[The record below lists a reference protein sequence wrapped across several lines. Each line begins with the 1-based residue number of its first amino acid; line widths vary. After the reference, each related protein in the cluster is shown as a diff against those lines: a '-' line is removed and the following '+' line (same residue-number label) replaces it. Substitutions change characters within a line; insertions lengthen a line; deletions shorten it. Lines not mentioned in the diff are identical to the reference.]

1 MLFALVGSL
10 FLGLVLTL
18 VMFNHIEK
26 RLGHLT
32 SAHNGLSARS
42 SGLHERVA
50 KLEVL
55 HEGAHQP
62 T

>member
-1 MLFALVGSL
+1 MDMTQLLLIIMLFAL
-10 FLGLVLTL
+10 
-18 VMFNHIEK
+18 MFNHIEK